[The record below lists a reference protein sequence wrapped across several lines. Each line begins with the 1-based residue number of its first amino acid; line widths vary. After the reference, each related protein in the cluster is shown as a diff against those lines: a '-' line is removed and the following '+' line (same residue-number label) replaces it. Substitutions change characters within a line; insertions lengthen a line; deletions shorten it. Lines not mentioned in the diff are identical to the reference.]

1 MANSNWQKYYGIIYR
16 IIDTNKDKCLQRK
29 KFYIGRTI
37 QTLKERFS
45 KHLRNPPN
53 SFLAEAFSRYNKKF
67 TIVKNG
73 VINASM
79 SYRTK
84 GGEFVIE
91 VLRYCI
97 DVESIN
103 KSEIEEIENHKSW
116 IAKYGNKYGYNVNR
130 GGGDNGISRE
140 GQKGEDHYRWINIDE
155 ETLIEYIQNGLLLDE
170 IAGEFGTSTPTIE
183 RRIRD
188 FKEKY
193 GVRNI
198 TEARTLFGGGEEAIR
213 RRGLINSLAH
223 PNKKIILDEDFVEQ
237 ITLLKTRLE
246 IQEVLEIGHVQ
257 FYDKLN
263 EMGYKS
269 LKDIRADLG
278 VLEDYKKQYAE
289 RKSKSLSKDVDI
301 DKLIEAIKSGLN
313 KEDLK
318 GKFGIGDILLYKTL
332 KEIGYDNLPDARIDL
347 GGQLNFELRRY
358 MKYSKHVL
366 ETLLI
371 LSKNN
376 EYFTARMLG
385 NGLKISEKG
394 GYHHIS
400 NHLLCYGLVEE
411 LPNQRH
417 GQKRRYRI
425 TKYGK
430 EFLFKLF
437 SKP

>member
-1 MANSNWQKYYGIIYR
+1 MANSKWQKYYGIIYR

-53 SFLAEAFSRYNKKF
+53 SFLAQAFARYNKKF

-91 VLRYCI
+91 ALRYCI
-97 DVESIN
+97 DVDSIN
-103 KSEIEEIENHKSW
+103 RSEIEEIEHHKSW
-116 IAKYGNKYGYNVNR
+116 IVKYGNKYGYNVNR

-140 GQKGEDHYRWINIDE
+140 GQKGEEHYRWINIDE
-155 ETLIEYIQNGLLLDE
+155 DTLIEYIQNGLLLDE

-193 GVRNI
+193 RVKNI

-223 PNKKIILDEDFVEQ
+223 PNKKTILDEDFIEQ
-237 ITLLKTRLE
+237 LKLLKTRLE
-246 IQEVLEIGHVQ
+246 IQEVLEIGHIQ

-263 EMGYKS
+263 KMGYKS
-269 LKDIRADLG
+269 LKNIRDDLG
-278 VLEDYKKQYAE
+278 ILEDYQKQYAE
-289 RKSKSLSKDVDI
+289 RLSKSLSKDVDI
-301 DKLIEAIKSGLN
+301 DKFIEAIKSGLN
-313 KEDLK
+313 KVNIEE
-318 GKFGIGDILLYKTL
+318 KFGIGDILLYKIL
-332 KEIGYDNLPDARIDL
+332 KEIGYDNLTDARKDL
-347 GGQLNFELRRY
+347 GG
-358 MKYSKHVL
+358 
-366 ETLLI
+366 
-371 LSKNN
+371 
-376 EYFTARMLG
+376 
-385 NGLKISEKG
+385 
-394 GYHHIS
+394 
-400 NHLLCYGLVEE
+400 
-411 LPNQRH
+411 
-417 GQKRRYRI
+417 
-425 TKYGK
+425 
-430 EFLFKLF
+430 
-437 SKP
+437 